1 MIISDENSNP
11 IYIESID
18 TPTLTEYFWT
28 LNLSELDYMLQKL
41 EMFEELTTSTLSLQI
56 GGYVVIAPTNW
67 NMLIFSQ
74 ETSQLDVV
82 EMSYLS
88 HGGFQALTHNIDT
101 GDIGGNEIV
110 VVDYNQKDLVRT
122 PLLNKNI
129 MLCHHLGP
137 KHWVCLAPTDNYNK
151 FLKDKVI
158 GDLME

>member
-1 MIISDENSNP
+1 MIISDENYKP

-18 TPTLTEYFWT
+18 TPTTTEYFWT
-28 LNLSELDYMLQKL
+28 LNLDELDFMLQKL
-41 EMFEELTTSTLSLQI
+41 EMFEELTTPTLSLKI
-56 GGYVVIAPTNW
+56 GDYVVIAPTNW
-67 NMLIFSQ
+67 NLLVYSR

-82 EMSYLS
+82 EISDLTR
-88 HGGFQALTHNIDT
+88 GGFQALSFEFDRDDVQ
-101 GDIGGNEIV
+101 GDEV
-110 VVDYNQKDLVRT
+110 VVIDYEQSNLVRT

-137 KHWVCLAPTDNYNK
+137 NHWVCLAPTDNYNK